1 VVETTGVFSPQRAR
15 TGEGQATQKLDW
27 REMERR
33 MISEALLQTRGNRT
47 KAAKLLGW
55 GRSTLWRKMKQ
66 HNLD

>member
-1 VVETTGVFSPQRAR
+1 M
-15 TGEGQATQKLDW
+15 GEGLATQKLDW

-33 MISEALLQTRGNRT
+33 MISEALIQTRGNRT